1 VDQIISSSFAGKWF
15 DVADKDALFESLRM
29 ALSGGFVR
37 PGETLLCCVRK
48 ELRPELEKLLERAKG
63 YSFAWGDAATDGS
76 WHELRAH
83 RFVSP
88 VRKKKSR

>member
-1 VDQIISSSFAGKWF
+1 
-15 DVADKDALFESLRM
+15 
-29 ALSGGFVR
+29 
-37 PGETLLCCVRK
+37 
-48 ELRPELEKLLERAKG
+48 LRPELEKLLERAKG